1 MANTQIRTI
10 AELTE
15 VLGIDVS
22 KDKLD
27 CHLHRKAISL
37 RPQPNNVKGFQVIL
51 KWLNKHLGPELSG
64 LKAVM
69 EHTGIYTYGLECFL
83 HGQGIAYLKRPA
95 LDIKR
100 SSGMVRGKSDK
111 TDAAM
116 ISRYGWTLREELGAS
131 ESKPPAETL
140 LRLRQLSSWREQLV
154 SDRAAHKSR
163 VGELQKA
170 FGDAADPFVLQ
181 SAARAIAALSEE
193 IKDAEAAIK
202 SLLASEPA
210 LEGNYRLALW
220 VPGIGPVTALAFIIS
235 TENFSRF
242 EGDARKY
249 CCYCGVVPFEH
260 SSGSSLNG
268 RPRLSHLANK
278 RLKSL
283 LTQCAVSAIRH
294 DPELKEKYNQKIAE
308 GKHVMS
314 AINIIRAKLIQ
325 RVFAVVNRQTPY
337 QPKQQQTANAA

>member
-1 MANTQIRTI
+1 MANTQTKT
-10 AELTE
+10 ELKE

-22 KDKLD
+22 KATLD

-37 RPQPNNVKGFQVIL
+37 KPQPNNARGYAVMF
-51 KWLNKHLGPELSG
+51 KWLGKHLGAELSG

-83 HGQGIAYLKRPA
+83 AGQGIAYVKRPA

-100 SSGMVRGKSDK
+100 SSGMTRGKSDK
-111 TDAAM
+111 ADAAM
-116 ISRYGWTLREELGAS
+116 ISRYGWKLREELAS
-131 ESKPPAETL
+131 GQSAPPTETM
-140 LRLRQLSSWREQLV
+140 LRLRQLCSWRGQLV

-163 VGELQKA
+163 IGELQKA
-170 FGDAADPFVLQ
+170 FGPAADPFVVE
-181 SAARAIAALSEE
+181 SALRAIAALSGE
-193 IKDAEAAIK
+193 IKGADAAIK
-202 SLLASEPA
+202 SLLASEPS
-210 LEGNYRLALW
+210 LETNYRLACS

-242 EGDARKY
+242 GGDARKY

-260 SSGSSLNG
+260 SSGSSLKG
-268 RPRLSHLANK
+268 KPRLSHLADK

-283 LTQCAVSAIRH
+283 LTQCAISAIRH
-294 DPELKEKYNQKIAE
+294 DPELKAKYNQKVAE

-314 AINIIRAKLIQ
+314 AINIIRAKLIK
-325 RVFAVVNRQTPY
+325 RVFAVINRQTPF
-337 QPKQQQTANAA
+337 NLCR